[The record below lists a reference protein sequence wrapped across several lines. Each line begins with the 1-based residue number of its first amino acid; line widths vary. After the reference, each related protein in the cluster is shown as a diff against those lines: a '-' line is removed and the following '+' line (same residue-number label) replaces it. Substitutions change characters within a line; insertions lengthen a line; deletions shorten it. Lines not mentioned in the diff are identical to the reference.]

1 MRAIRLLIAAM
12 VMSLCQSANAL
23 TVLVDAAWVR
33 AGLGS
38 AGDRCL
44 DDALLDLKPG
54 DRLDLI
60 LPTLGESTTLSPIVG
75 FILHRRPSIRAAEL
89 IATRRLLNR
98 VLATADPSDWPR
110 LTQILTR
117 VAATPDPDRGREGR
131 YVIIGALTAAN
142 PPAVDLALQRLLRG
156 RQITVIDLAPLNS
169 KLYDSRLKAWRR
181 FFAAAGAV
189 QVAILP
195 PSARSPSE
203 PWASQPRAPA
213 IDCSGR
219 RLQVLDH

>member
-12 VMSLCQSANAL
+12 VMSLCQCANAL

-33 AGLGS
+33 AGFDS

-44 DDALLDLKPG
+44 ADTLLDLKPG

-60 LPTLGESTTLSPIVG
+60 LPTLGESATLSPIVG
-75 FILHRRPSIRAAEL
+75 FTLHRRPSVRAAEL

-98 VLATADPSDWPR
+98 VLATADPSDWPS
-110 LTQILTR
+110 LPQILTR
-117 VAATPDPDRGREGR
+117 VAAALDPERSWESR
-131 YVIIGALTAAN
+131 YVIIGALTVAK
-142 PPAVDLALQRLLRG
+142 PPAADLALQRLLRG
-156 RQITVIDLAPLNS
+156 RRVTVIDLAPLSS
-169 KLYDSRLKAWRR
+169 KLYDSRLNAWRQ
-181 FFAAAGAV
+181 FFTAAGAV

-195 PSARSPSE
+195 PSVRSASE
-203 PWASQPRAPA
+203 PWANQLRAS

-219 RLQVLDH
+219 QLQVLDH